1 MIEPM
6 ETPYACYLRL
16 PDLLGLQR
24 PRTPDRQPGQWADEH
39 FFITVHQSAEVL
51 VSQAL
56 VDLREVS
63 RLARCGRPAAAAGSL
78 RRVTALMDMLE
89 AHLALLE
96 RLDPGAFASFRPL
109 LENASAAQSS
119 QFAEL
124 FRRIAALDCRPAREA
139 NSAEADAGAGAEVD
153 AGGAHEAED
162 REVADALWALRAAV
176 TRWRTRHLLLV
187 ERMIG
192 DRPGTGGTSGLA
204 YLRSRIDLPPH
215 E

>member
-1 MIEPM
+1 M
-6 ETPYACYLRL
+6 ETPYARYLRL
-16 PDLLGLQR
+16 ADLLGLQR
-24 PRTPDRQPGQWADEH
+24 PRTPDRQSGQWADEH
-39 FFITVHQSAEVL
+39 FFITVHQSAELL

-56 VDLREVS
+56 VDLREVP
-63 RLARCGRPAAAAGSL
+63 RLARSGGQAAAARAL
-78 RRVTALMDMLE
+78 RRVTAVVDVLE

-96 RLDPGAFASFRPL
+96 RLTPDAFASFRPL
-109 LENASAAQSS
+109 LGDASAAQSS

-124 FRRIAALDCRPAREA
+124 FRHIASPDCLPACA
-139 NSAEADAGAGAEVD
+139 TNPADAGADAR
-153 AGGAHEAED
+153 AGGAGEAEH
-162 REVADALWALRAAV
+162 REAADALWALRAAA

-192 DRPGTGGTSGLA
+192 DLPGTGGTSGLA

>member
-1 MIEPM
+1 M

-24 PRTPDRQPGQWADEH
+24 PRTPDEQSGQWADEH

-51 VSQAL
+51 ASQAL
-56 VDLREVS
+56 VDLRGVS
-63 RLARCGRPAAAAGSL
+63 RQAHSGRQATTATTL
-78 RRVTALMDMLE
+78 RRVTAVMEVLE
-89 AHLALLE
+89 AHLSLLDH
-96 RLDPGAFASFRPL
+96 LDPDAFASFRPL
-109 LENASAAQSS
+109 LENASGAQSS
-119 QFAEL
+119 QFTQL
-124 FRRIAALDCRPAREA
+124 FQQITAPDCLPAHAADSVGANAVGVSEAGHREA
-139 NSAEADAGAGAEVD
+139 
-153 AGGAHEAED
+153 
-162 REVADALWALRAAV
+162 ADALWALRAAV

-215 E
+215 G